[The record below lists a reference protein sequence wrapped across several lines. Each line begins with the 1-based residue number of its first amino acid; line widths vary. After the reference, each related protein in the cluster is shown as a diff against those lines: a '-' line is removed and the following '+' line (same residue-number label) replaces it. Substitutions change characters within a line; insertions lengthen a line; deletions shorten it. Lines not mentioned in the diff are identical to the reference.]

1 MIPYII
7 AFAFVMIMSNLIQKN
22 KGNSSAIWML
32 TVLIAGMT
40 LFIGFRF
47 WVGTDY
53 GSYYRTYFMYSEMSW
68 GELFKVDDPA
78 LRIIAKLSSY
88 LIDSPITMFTI
99 AAAIFSTLFVLS
111 IYEYSDNFLLAMFIF
126 VCCGTFLESFN
137 GVKQATAVSIIF
149 FGYRYIKQK
158 SFLKYLLTILIAM
171 LFHSTAIL
179 MLILYPLFNLK
190 FKPLNI
196 IIIISISVALALS
209 YEWIFSLVETIT
221 GKEVS
226 LEYTYYITQ
235 VNIYRVAVAIAPCVL
250 IFLCSNESR
259 LECSALCNMLIFN
272 AALMCVTSSSAFLAR
287 IGMYSTAFI
296 PIALVGLRNKVNFEK
311 DTKLI
316 FDFVVVIA
324 YFIYFIVSILRTAD
338 LFPYQLF
345 F

>member
-7 AFAFVMIMSNLIQKN
+7 AFAFIIIMSNLIQKN
-22 KGNSSAIWML
+22 KGNNNVICLL
-32 TVLIAGMT
+32 TILIVGMT

-53 GSYYRTYFMYSEMSW
+53 GSYYRTYYKYSSMSW

-111 IYEYSDNFLLAMFIF
+111 IYEYSDDFLLSMFVF
-126 VCCGTFLESFN
+126 VCCGTFLEAFN

-158 SFLKYLLTILIAM
+158 NFLKYLITVLVAT

-179 MLILYPLFNLK
+179 ILLLYPLFNRK
-190 FKPLNI
+190 FKFLNVLLI
-196 IIIISISVALALS
+196 IAISVVLTLS

-221 GKEVS
+221 GKKVS
-226 LEYTYYITQ
+226 LEYTYYVTQ
-235 VNIYRVAVAIAPCVL
+235 VNIYRIAVAIAPCVV
-250 IFLCSNESR
+250 IFFCNKESR
-259 LECSALCNMLIFN
+259 LESSALCNMLIFN
-272 AALMCVTSSSAFLAR
+272 AALMAVTSSSAFLAR
-287 IGMYSTAFI
+287 MGMYSTAFI
-296 PIALVGLRNKVNFEK
+296 PIALVGLRNKINFEK